1 MSESPASTSPTVEL
15 AFIYGEF
22 VDTCE
27 VPLSSN
33 VACLRDIVKASLRDS
48 MGLQV
53 EVTNIRLHNLVQDDG
68 SWPDEPDA
76 AYTDG
81 HSVTYTDLVSTE
93 FPGAAVEGFRVE
105 IDREHVTQRSVL
117 SSEKVDLSE
126 ISETET
132 QMIFSGC
139 KRGRYV
145 LGGVELPPELKQ
157 RIRDGCTE
165 NVETL
170 GTPWDESDMTKKL
183 FIYDALKSCL
193 RAANKARSD
202 ATKLDLVCDFEIDC
216 EGLIACG
223 TVDFVITKGERLVM
237 VIETAKG
244 GIKRGK
250 HPTLAKLEALRIK
263 NKQLHKSWHAIMGIC
278 TDMSCWMFFDRS
290 SGSLKQEIAYM
301 EDDLP
306 DAMIYICRK
315 LYRVLLS
322 L

>member
-1 MSESPASTSPTVEL
+1 MQEAV
-15 AFIYGEF
+15 
-22 VDTCE
+22 
-27 VPLSSN
+27 
-33 VACLRDIVKASLRDS
+33 
-48 MGLQV
+48 QV

-93 FPGAAVEGFRVE
+93 FPEAAVDGVVHFRVE
-105 IDREHVTQRSVL
+105 VDSDHVTRRSAGLKRVL

-126 ISETET
+126 IGETET
-132 QMIFSGC
+132 LMLFRQC

-145 LGGVELPPELKQ
+145 LGGKKLPPELEQ
-157 RIRDGCTE
+157 RIRDGCNE

-170 GTPWDESDMTKKL
+170 GTPWDKSDMTKKL

-202 ATKLDLVCDFEIDC
+202 ATKLELVCDFEINCDK
-216 EGLIACG
+216 LLACG

-250 HPTLAKLEALRIK
+250 HPTLAKLEALRIM

-278 TDMSCWMFFDRS
+278 TDMRCWMFFDRS
-290 SGSLKQEIAYM
+290 SGSLEQWGM
-301 EDDLP
+301 TS
-306 DAMIYICRK
+306 RTQ
-315 LYRVLLS
+315 
-322 L
+322 